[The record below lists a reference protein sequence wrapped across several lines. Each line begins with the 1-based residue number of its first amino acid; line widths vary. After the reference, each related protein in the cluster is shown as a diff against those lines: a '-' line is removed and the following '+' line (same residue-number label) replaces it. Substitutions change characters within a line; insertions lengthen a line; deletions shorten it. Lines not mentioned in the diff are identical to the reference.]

1 MGYCLYGN
9 DINEKTNPI
18 EAGLKWITKTDKDFI
33 GKNKILLE
41 IKNGPEKK
49 LIGFKL
55 NQRGIPRHDYEIFDN
70 DDKKIGVVTSGTMSP
85 VLRQGIGLG
94 YVDIKNSKRESVIFI
109 KIRDKKIEASVV
121 KLPFIKI

>member
-1 MGYCLYGN
+1 MGYWLYGN

-41 IKNGPEKK
+41 IKNGPNKK
-49 LIGFKL
+49 LVGFKL
-55 NQRGIPRHDYEIFDN
+55 NERGIPRHDYEIFDN

-85 VLRQGIGLG
+85 VLKQGIGLG
-94 YVDIKNSKRESVIFI
+94 YVDIKNSKFDSVIFI

-121 KLPFIKI
+121 KLPFVKT